1 MKCVKINDKR
11 NLVVGEID
19 KPVSING
26 SVVFKVE
33 SCGICGSDIHYWDSG
48 EPVGLVMGHEFAG
61 TVIDAGSRSDLKVG
75 DRITGLP
82 ISPCGKCKACK
93 SNNPQ
98 YCKLTWSKAVGLAL
112 TNPGAYAEYS
122 SCRPDMVKK
131 LPDNV
136 TFDQAAMVEPSSVS
150 LHAVNLAKMQ
160 KGDKVLIVGGGIIG
174 LMCAEFA
181 KLQGA
186 SYVALLETNEK
197 RAKKGLSYKM
207 VDEYFNALDENTV
220 PKLIEKTVGGFDVVL
235 ECCGN
240 SPAVSEAIMTVRPG
254 GTIVLVGVSLAPVQV
269 PLVMSVMGEVTM
281 QGAIAYTVEEFENV
295 INLISE
301 KKIDVLKYID
311 DKVELERVQESFERL
326 TNGNDDAIKI
336 IIKPN
341 N

>member
-1 MKCVKINDKR
+1 
-11 NLVVGEID
+11 
-19 KPVSING
+19 
-26 SVVFKVE
+26 
-33 SCGICGSDIHYWDSG
+33 
-48 EPVGLVMGHEFAG
+48 
-61 TVIDAGSRSDLKVG
+61 
-75 DRITGLP
+75 
-82 ISPCGKCKACK
+82 
-93 SNNPQ
+93 
-98 YCKLTWSKAVGLAL
+98 
-112 TNPGAYAEYS
+112 
-122 SCRPDMVKK
+122 MVKK